1 MPKHRRL
8 ILIIL
13 LSIGSIVT
21 LLSYLNRPQPI
32 NVAVHTLSRGEV
44 LSSVANTRAGTLKAC
59 RRARLSPSIGG
70 QIEHLPV
77 TEGDRVKRDD
87 VLLEIWNDDLNAQ
100 LTLARGEASAA
111 GSRAREACVIAK
123 GAQRE
128 ASRLHKLAKKNLA
141 SEEAIDRAE
150 NDANARQAACDAA
163 NTSIKVSQARID
175 VAIAALART
184 RLLAPFDG
192 TVAEVNGE
200 LGEFLT
206 PSPVGIATLPAIDL
220 IDYTCLYV
228 SAPIDEV
235 DAPQI
240 KTGMNA
246 NISLDAFAGTLF
258 KGKIRRVA
266 SYVLEREKQARTV
279 EVEVEFHNP
288 TEAKKMLPGY
298 SADVE
303 VILQRR
309 ENVLRIPS
317 EALMENQQ
325 VYVLLDD
332 ETIVKRPIKIGMRNW
347 SFTEVLSGLE
357 VGDRIVVSVEREGLE
372 DGALVKISP
381 QMNANGR
388 K

>member
-1 MPKHRRL
+1 MRKHRRL
-8 ILIIL
+8 IFIIL
-13 LSIGSIVT
+13 LSAAALSA
-21 LLSYLNRPQPI
+21 LLSYLNQPTAI
-32 NVAVHTLSRGEV
+32 SVAMYTVSRGEV

-77 TEGDRVKRDD
+77 TEGDRVKQGD
-87 VLLEIWNDDLNAQ
+87 VLLEIWNDDLTAQ
-100 LTLARGEASAA
+100 LTLAHGEASAA

-128 ASRLHKLAKKNLA
+128 ATRLRKLARNNLA
-141 SEEAIDRAE
+141 SEEAIDRAD

-175 VAIAALART
+175 VAAAALART
-184 RLLAPFDG
+184 QLLAPFDG

-206 PSPVGIATLPAIDL
+206 PSPVGVATLPAIDL

-240 KTGMNA
+240 KTGMTA

-258 KGKIRRVA
+258 KGTIRRVA

-279 EVEVEFHNP
+279 EIEVEFRNP
-288 TEAKKMLPGY
+288 ADAEKMLPGY

-303 VILQRR
+303 VILERR
-309 ENVLRIPS
+309 KNVLRIPT
-317 EALMENQQ
+317 EAVMEDQ
-325 VYVLLDD
+325 YVFFLLDD
-332 ETIVKRPIKIGMRNW
+332 VTINKRQIKTGMHNW
-347 SFTEVLSGLE
+347 SYSEVLSGLKE
-357 VGDRIVVSVEREGLE
+357 GDRIVVSVEREGLE
-372 DGALVKISP
+372 EGVQIKP
-381 QMNANGR
+381 EE
-388 K
+388 KKP